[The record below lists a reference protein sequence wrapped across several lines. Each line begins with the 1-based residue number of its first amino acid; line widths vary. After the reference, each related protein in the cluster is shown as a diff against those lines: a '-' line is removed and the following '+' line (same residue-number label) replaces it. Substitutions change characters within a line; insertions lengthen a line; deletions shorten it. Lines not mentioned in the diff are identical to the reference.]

1 MSMQIWVGVILA
13 SLVNVIYYS
22 QLFPVYKV
30 VRSMIYDS
38 GILGQGVIPANL
50 VDLLNATLNW
60 GPLVALLGVIFYALL
75 ASVYERT
82 GNTWRVI

>member
-1 MSMQIWVGVILA
+1 MQIWVGVILA

-30 VRSMIYDS
+30 VRSMIYDA
-38 GILGQGVIPANL
+38 GILGQGVIPSNL
-50 VDLLNATLNW
+50 VNLLNATLNW
-60 GPLVALLGVIFYALL
+60 GPLVVLIGVIFYALL

-82 GNTWRVI
+82 GNTWRAF